1 MARILRFFHG
11 LVYGSASRK
20 ADAER
25 SPGAGGA
32 RLSFR
37 LRIDP
42 GGPMAPMVNKLMEPA
57 MLVAAEDLSQRIIA
71 HLEGASA
78 PAENEV

>member
-11 LVYGSASRK
+11 LVHGRE
-20 ADAER
+20 ER
-25 SPGAGGA
+25 EAAAGRNPGAGGS

-37 LRIDP
+37 LRVDP

-57 MLVAAEDLSQRIIA
+57 MLVAAEELSRRIIA
-71 HLEGASA
+71 HLEGGGA
-78 PAENEV
+78 PGANAA